1 MSTRYH
7 LNELQI
13 ALDPSRPEHIL
24 PPQSPPSE
32 RVLDIGCGAGQTLM
46 AAYPDRISFGLDIDF
61 AALQLG
67 TSLTDRVRFLQ
78 GRAEGLPY
86 KDQQFD
92 LVFARVSLPYT
103 NLRFSLKEM
112 RRVLRSGG
120 SVWMTLHP
128 PAVPWRQAMA
138 SNWKGKILFGY
149 ILLNSALFHL
159 VQRQFP
165 FHGRYESF
173 QTDRGIRRALGQA
186 GFEEI
191 SIKRNAHYVVTARV
205 R

>member
-1 MSTRYH
+1 MSIQYH

-24 PPQSPPSE
+24 PPHSPPSE

-67 TSLTDRVRFLQ
+67 RSLTDRVRFLQ
-78 GRAEGLPY
+78 GRAERLPY
-86 KDQQFD
+86 GNEQFD
-92 LVFARVSLPYT
+92 LVLARVSLPYT

-112 RRVLRSGG
+112 RRVLRRGG
-120 SVWMTLHP
+120 SVWMTLHA
-128 PAVPWRQAMA
+128 PAIPWRQALT
-138 SNWKGKILFGY
+138 SNWKGKIFFGY

-159 VQRQFP
+159 IQRQFP
-165 FHGRYESF
+165 FFGRYESF

-186 GFEEI
+186 GFEDVAIE
-191 SIKRNAHYVVTARV
+191 RNAHYLVTARA